1 MLKSRMNF
9 ALRKESIGL
18 LIVLVLAGALSAAGG
33 LGQTIPDKSE
43 AELIA
48 VLKSDAPH
56 KDKADA
62 CRQLAII
69 GTKDAVPALAA
80 LLGDEKLSHMA
91 RYALEPIPD
100 PVVDEALR
108 DALGKLKGMPLVGVI
123 GSIGVRRDVRAV
135 RPLTKMLQE
144 SDAEVAQAAARA
156 LGSIANQR
164 ATRALQRALLVSA
177 KAEAG
182 AGQNAAPTAN
192 KLALCEGLFRCAEIH
207 AAEGRRDVAVEI
219 YDQLR
224 ELDGP
229 HQVRGGA
236 LRGAILAR
244 GKEGAALLRENLHSD
259 DYILFSAACQT
270 ALELPGS
277 EVTEALT
284 AELKN
289 LPTDNQILVVQTLG
303 KRGDAAALPT
313 LFAVAKSGA
322 KPVRIAAIKALAEIR
337 GASGTAAGLQVLRD
351 SSSVLVELLGDSDRE
366 ISQAAKDSFG
376 ALPCQATYDHILE
389 MLKSGEA
396 SRQLT
401 AIELVGRRRVVA
413 SIPELLEAAR
423 DADPK
428 VRPAAIKMVGELGG
442 PNQLSALLDLLMGLK
457 DSDDLAAAEQAL
469 KAVCTK
475 SDDPQ
480 FHTERLTGL
489 LAQARPAQKGVL
501 LRVLGV
507 TGGTNAL
514 RAVRAA
520 IDDPNGEVRAAA
532 IRVLC
537 GWKTADAAPDL
548 LALAKTSPDS
558 SQKTAALQAYINLVR
573 DESLSTEKKLAICNE
588 AAALIQRDEEKKLL
602 LGVLATVPAVEALS
616 MTMAHL
622 DNPATKD
629 EASLA
634 AVAISEKIVEQ
645 KPDEVADALQKV
657 MRATDNRDV
666 RRRAKV
672 ILDKAKKTAEG

>member
-9 ALRKESIGL
+9 ALRKESVGL
-18 LIVLVLAGALSAAGG
+18 LIVLVLAAAFQS

-69 GTKDAVPALAA
+69 GTKVAVPTLAA
-80 LLGDEKLSHMA
+80 LLADEKLSHMA

-100 PVVDEALR
+100 PAVDEALR

-144 SDAEVAQAAARA
+144 SDPEVAQGAARA

-164 ATRALQRALLVSA
+164 ATRALQRAL
-177 KAEAG
+177 
-182 AGQNAAPTAN
+182 QNAPPAN
-192 KLALCEGLFRCAEIH
+192 KLALCEGLFRCAERH
-207 AAEGRRDVAVEI
+207 AAEGRRNVAIEI

-224 ELDGP
+224 KLDGP

-244 GKEGAALLRENLHSD
+244 GKDGAALLRENLHSD

-284 AELKN
+284 AELKSAGGG
-289 LPTDNQILVVQTLG
+289 PADNQILIIQTLG

-313 LFAVAKSGA
+313 LFAVTKSGA
-322 KPVRIAAIKALAEIR
+322 KPVRIAAIKALPEIR
-337 GASGTAAGLQVLRD
+337 GASGTAAGLQALRD
-351 SSSVLVELLGDSDRE
+351 SSSVLVELLPDSDRE

-376 ALPCQATYDHILE
+376 SLPCQATYDHILE

-401 AIELVGRRRVVA
+401 AIELIGRRRVVA

-457 DSDDLAAAEQAL
+457 ASDDLTAAEQAL

-480 FHTERLTGL
+480 SHTERLTSL
-489 LAQARPAQKGVL
+489 LAKAGPAQKGVL

-520 IDDPNGEVRAAA
+520 IDDSDEDVRAAA

-548 LALAKTSPDS
+548 LALANPDVHRGPDS

-573 DESLSTEKKLAICNE
+573 DESLSTEKKLAMCNE

-616 MTMAHL
+616 MTMTHL

-645 KPDEVADALQKV
+645 KPHEVADALQKV

-672 ILDKAKKTAEG
+672 ILDKAKKAAEG